1 MKLRMKA
8 AHRLN
13 IQDFAMKNWH
23 KNVTSLKG
31 NQDEVIFSKNAPDD
45 KKVSFHFSLPKIWF
59 PQKITQKSGL
69 YLTHNDDDDQ
79 FERVNYLLASAAPLT
94 DKLGSFSRRFR
105 ENECAF
111 AIICQ
116 TNMDQVSSAYCGHM
130 IRTRLWWL

>member
-13 IQDFAMKNWH
+13 IQDFFAMKNWH
-23 KNVTSLKG
+23 KNVASLKG
-31 NQDEVIFSKNAPDD
+31 SQDTVIFSENASED
-45 KKVSFHFSLPKIWF
+45 KFHFSLPKIWF

-79 FERVNYLLASAAPLT
+79 FDRVNYLLASAAPLT
-94 DKLGSFSRRFR
+94 YKLGSFSRRFG

-111 AIICQ
+111 ACHLP
-116 TNMDQVSSAYCGHM
+116 N
-130 IRTRLWWL
+130 